1 MEIAKLSSKGQITLP
16 KEIREKLCLKEGDK
30 VMFIEKE
37 GEIIMLKSAENVI
50 NEMRDA
56 MKGEAER
63 LGLESIDDVV
73 KMIKEIRKE
82 KSSEKWE

>member
-1 MEIAKLSSKGQITLP
+1 MEMAKLSSKGQITLP

-50 NEMRDA
+50 NEMREA

>member
-1 MEIAKLSSKGQITLP
+1 MEMAKLSSKGQITLP

-50 NEMRDA
+50 NEMREA

-63 LGLESIDDVV
+63 LGLKNIDDVV

>member
-50 NEMRDA
+50 NEMREA

>member
-50 NEMRDA
+50 NEMREA
-56 MKGEAER
+56 MNGEAER

-73 KMIKEIRKE
+73 RMIPI
-82 KSSEKWE
+82 